1 MNIMQTETGQL
12 KVGVY
17 DTSIAKPIENAQ
29 VTILGMSEN
38 NLFNTDVSGQT
49 QIISLYAPPIDYSLS
64 PDMPKP
70 FSAIN
75 ITVTADGFIPSEING
90 IQIFADNLA
99 LQEVILLPIESNEAE
114 GEINIED
121 PTLWGNFP
129 EKIPEES
136 EKELPEE
143 TGFVVL
149 DNPVIPEYI
158 VVHDGLP
165 NDDSAP
171 NYYVEFKS
179 YIKNV
184 ASCEIYSTWPDAAI
198 RANVLVI
205 ISFTLNRVFTEWYR
219 NKGKNFVITSS
230 TAYDQAFSYGRN
242 IYEEISVIV
251 DEMFTT
257 YITKPNIRQPLLTQ
271 YCDGSRVSCPNWLS
285 QWGSKSLADQGYT
298 ASQILKY
305 YYGNDIYLTQAEQ
318 VKGVPSSFPNENLQV
333 GSSGNSVRTIQ
344 TQLNAISNT
353 YTEIPKLRADGIYG
367 EQTEEA
373 VKQFQKIFNLPQ
385 TGIVDFP
392 TWYEISAIYVAVEK
406 IAELV

>member
-158 VVHDGLP
+158 VVHDGSP

-305 YYGNDIYLTQAEQ
+305 YYGNDMYLTQAEQ

>member
-1 MNIMQTETGQL
+1 MGGL
-12 KVGVY
+12 KIGVY
-17 DTSIAKPIENAQ
+17 NSSIAEPIENALIIISDDSGNVKNQ
-29 VTILGMSEN
+29 LTSDI
-38 NLFNTDVSGQT
+38 SGQT
-49 QIISLYAPPIDYSLS
+49 EVIYLEAPPLSYSLS

-70 FSAIN
+70 FSVYNLSVRAN
-75 ITVTADGFIPSEING
+75 GFIPAEING
-90 IQIFADNLA
+90 IQIFADIIAIQNVRLFP
-99 LQEVILLPIESNEAE
+99 LETNESEE
-114 GEINIED
+114 KINIED

-129 EKIPEES
+129 DKIPEDS
-136 EKELPEE
+136 EKDIPAE

-149 DNPVIPEYI
+149 DNPVIPEYV

-165 NDDSAP
+165 NNDNAP
-171 NYYVEFKS
+171 NYYIEFKD

-198 RANVLVI
+198 RANVLAI

-219 NKGKNFVITSS
+219 NRGKNFTITSS

-257 YITKPNIRQPLLTQ
+257 YITKPNIRQPLFTQ

-285 QWGSKSLADQGYT
+285 QWGSKSLADQGYN
-298 ASQILKY
+298 AVQILKY
-305 YYGNDIYLTQAEQ
+305 YYGDDIYLTQAES
-318 VKGVPSSFPNENLQV
+318 VKGVPVSFPNENLQV
-333 GSSGNSVRTIQ
+333 GSTGNSVRTIQ

-353 YTEIPKLRADGIYG
+353 YTAIPKLRVDGVYG
-367 EQTEEA
+367 EQTAEA
-373 VKQFQKIFNLPQ
+373 VKEFQKIFNLPQ

-392 TWYEISAIYVAVEK
+392 TWYQISSIYVAVEK